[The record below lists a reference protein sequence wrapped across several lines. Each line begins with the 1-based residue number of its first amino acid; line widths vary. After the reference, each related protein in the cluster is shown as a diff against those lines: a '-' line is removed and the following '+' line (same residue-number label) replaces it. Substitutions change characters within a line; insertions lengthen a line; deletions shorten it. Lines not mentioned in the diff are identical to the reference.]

1 MSPAP
6 RRVAYLLDRFPV
18 RSETF
23 VTNEIA
29 ALREAGTE
37 VLVEAAARGDVES
50 ADPAVRYAADDG
62 RARRLADLAWLL
74 ATRPRACLQDLRA
87 RRRWAREEWPRP
99 LRHLAPV
106 ARRLDRAAPEHLHAH
121 FAAGAALDALR
132 LARLLGVRYGVTAH
146 AYDIFLSPRNL
157 AEKLESAAVPVTVC
171 AYNARHLREVAP
183 RAPLRT
189 MVMGVDGRGFAR
201 TTPRPHGRTVVAVG
215 RLVEKKGFADLV
227 EAAARLAADRPLD
240 RVLIVGDGPLRAEL
254 EGLAARRGVA
264 DTVRFLGP
272 RDPAGVRAV
281 LEEADLLA
289 MPCVV
294 AADGDRDAM
303 PVVVKEAL
311 AMEVPVVGTREVA
324 MPEMVEDGWGRLVA
338 PHDPDALAEALD
350 AVLALPPEE
359 RAAMGA
365 AGRAFVLEHCDVC
378 RETARLAGWM
388 AEAAAS
394 PTSTVSGAECRDFRG
409 LRWS

>member
-1 MSPAP
+1 
-6 RRVAYLLDRFPV
+6 
-18 RSETF
+18 
-23 VTNEIA
+23 
-29 ALREAGTE
+29 
-37 VLVEAAARGDVES
+37 
-50 ADPAVRYAADDG
+50 
-62 RARRLADLAWLL
+62 
-74 ATRPRACLQDLRA
+74 
-87 RRRWAREEWPRP
+87 
-99 LRHLAPV
+99 
-106 ARRLDRAAPEHLHAH
+106 
-121 FAAGAALDALR
+121 
-132 LARLLGVRYGVTAH
+132 
-146 AYDIFLSPRNL
+146 
-157 AEKLESAAVPVTVC
+157 
-171 AYNARHLREVAP
+171 
-183 RAPLRT
+183 
-189 MVMGVDGRGFAR
+189 MVMGVDGRAFAR

-388 AEAAAS
+388 AEAAA
-394 PTSTVSGAECRDFRG
+394 RG
-409 LRWS
+409 RRRRS

>member
-1 MSPAP
+1 MAAL

-29 ALREAGTE
+29 ALRESGVE
-37 VLVEAAARGDVES
+37 VVVESAARGDAAEVAEGL
-50 ADPAVRYAADDG
+50 AVRYGEDDG

-74 ATRPRACLQDLRA
+74 ATRPRACARDLRA

-106 ARRLDRAAPEHLHAH
+106 ARRLHRAGAEHLHAH

-132 LARLLGVRYGVTAH
+132 LARLLGRPYGVTAH
-146 AYDIFLSPRNL
+146 AYDIFMTPRNL
-157 AEKLESAAVPVTVC
+157 AEKLEAADVAVTVC

-183 RAPLRT
+183 RARLET
-189 MVMGVDGRGFAR
+189 MVMGVDGRHFAR
-201 TTPRPHGRTVVAVG
+201 ATPRPHGRTVVAVG
-215 RLVEKKGFADLV
+215 RLVEKKGLADLV
-227 EAAARLAADRPLD
+227 DAAARLAADRPLD
-240 RVLIVGDGPLRAEL
+240 RVLVVGDGPLRGDL
-254 EGLAARRGVA
+254 EALAAARGVG
-264 DTVRFLGP
+264 DVVRFLGA

-294 AADGDRDAM
+294 AADGDRDSM

-311 AMEVPVVGTREVA
+311 AMEVPVVGTDEVA
-324 MPEMVEDGWGRLVA
+324 LPEMIRDGWGRLVPA
-338 PHDPDALAEALD
+338 RDPAALAEAID
-350 AVLALPPEE
+350 ALLRLAPAE

-365 AGRAFVLEHCDVC
+365 AGRAFVLEHCDV
-378 RETARLAGWM
+378 RTETAKLAAWIG
-388 AEAAAS
+388 EAVRRRAA
-394 PTSTVSGAECRDFRG
+394 GRARAAGR
-409 LRWS
+409 